1 MLTFFPIVILFLLFT
16 IIAALGHRDRIKIQP
31 PTALPPLSIVVPC
44 FNDTATVGKTIASIF
59 DACGP
64 GTQVIVID
72 DGSTDGSRRK
82 LKRLQRR
89 YTFKLVVNSINLGK
103 TKTLNQH
110 FHLAGNNIVVFVDA
124 DLMVNRKSLMDAVA
138 RLQQP
143 CVGAVSCPY
152 RSANP
157 GFIPL
162 MQTIE
167 YNMLSFVQ
175 GAYNVFSA
183 IALWGG
189 FIAIKRT
196 AFMSAGG
203 FTSNAITE
211 DMDLAFKLN
220 RSGWKVQQSF
230 HPVKTFVPC
239 TFKHWYHQKVR
250 WSSGGLQCLVKYHR
264 VWIKNPMH
272 VLFLFSF
279 CILLTLSAANI
290 GKDLFLWDQIIDYYL
305 RLHSTEGLVQSL
317 RLTLIAFADSIMR
330 DVISR
335 ISLTLISLPFV
346 LPLVSTLRKIHLC
359 FMIIP
364 FSIFYVPLLSFIS
377 FLGAC
382 CFLRKRH
389 RLTTTTRAW

>member
-1 MLTFFPIVILFLLFT
+1 MLTFLPIVILFLLFS
-16 IIAALGHRDRIKIQP
+16 IIAVLGHRDRMKTGTL
-31 PTALPPLSIVVPC
+31 TALPPLSILVPC
-44 FNDTATVGKTIASIF
+44 YNDADTVGKTIASIF

-64 GTQVIVID
+64 DADVIVID
-72 DGSTDGSRRK
+72 DGSTDASRRK

-89 YTFKLVVNSINLGK
+89 HAFKLVVNPINFGK

-110 FHLAGNNIVVFVDA
+110 FHLARNSIVVFVDA
-124 DLMVNRKSLMDAVA
+124 DVMVNRKSLMDALA
-138 RLQQP
+138 RLQQAG
-143 CVGAVSCPY
+143 VGAVSCPY

-167 YNMLSFVQ
+167 YNLLSFVQ

-189 FIAIKRT
+189 FIAIKHA
-196 AFMSAGG
+196 AFVDAGG
-203 FTSNAITE
+203 FTPNAITE

-220 RSGWKVQQSF
+220 RRGWKVQQSF

-239 TFKHWYHQKVR
+239 TFYRWYLQKVR

-290 GKDLFLWDQIIDYYL
+290 GKDLFLWDQIIDYYA

-346 LPLVSTLRKIHLC
+346 LPLVSTLRKIYLC
-359 FMIIP
+359 LMIIP

-389 RLTTTTRAW
+389 RLSTTTRAW